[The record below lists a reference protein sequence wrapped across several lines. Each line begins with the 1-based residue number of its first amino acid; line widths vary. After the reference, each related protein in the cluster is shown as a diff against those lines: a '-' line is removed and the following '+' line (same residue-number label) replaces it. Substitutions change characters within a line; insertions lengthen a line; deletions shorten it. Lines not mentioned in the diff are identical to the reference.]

1 MSRLLNTYRACGT
14 WKRFNGYEIGRSL
27 KLLSVTK
34 ARPKTGKHLC
44 EKKKTTCMRCTLT
57 LLCTLPRFSAN
68 RVFPSL
74 RNFLI
79 FYVATFRWQICLS
92 FLFLIEIVTFEFRLE
107 RISWLCK
114 VISTSFSMIFAV
126 VWSICLSR
134 LYDRMKFRESKVF
147 LSVLSLWNIVHVAW
161 LILGELILDYL
172 VFFIR
177 ISRVFHDKELICR

>member
-27 KLLSVTK
+27 KLLSATK

-44 EKKKTTCMRCTLT
+44 EKKKTICMRCTLT

-79 FYVATFRWQICLS
+79 LYVGKFVFPS
-92 FLFLIEIVTFEFRLE
+92 FLRQLIEAVSFEFRLE
-107 RISWLCK
+107 TISWLCK

-126 VWSICLSR
+126 IRSICLSR
-134 LYDRMKFRESKVF
+134 LYDRMKFRETQVF
-147 LSVLSLWNIVHVAW
+147 LSVLSLWNIVYVAW

-172 VFFIR
+172 VSFIS
-177 ISRVFHDKELICR
+177 IARVFHDRELICR